1 MAELPTDR
9 VALEKYMR
17 VWFPGEVLE
26 MVELRS
32 MVMRCRTQVS
42 DRILRRHRLIN
53 HLERTKG
60 CGPTSGWLNQLK
72 ANKMEDLRHLGVVNA
87 FVDKMYVVIRKREK
101 DVADME
107 Y

>member
-9 VALEKYMR
+9 VALEKYMC
-17 VWFPGEVLE
+17 VWFPGEVPE

-32 MVMRCRTQVS
+32 MVMRCR
-42 DRILRRHRLIN
+42 
-53 HLERTKG
+53 
-60 CGPTSGWLNQLK
+60 WLNQLK
-72 ANKMEDLRHLGVVNA
+72 ANQMEDLRHLGVVNA

>member
-1 MAELPTDR
+1 CFVISITYLLLLLSYNFVMAELPTDR

-42 DRILRRHRLIN
+42 DRILRRRRLVD

-72 ANKMEDLRHLGVVNA
+72 ANQMEDCVCG
-87 FVDKMYVVIRKREK
+87 
-101 DVADME
+101 
-107 Y
+107 